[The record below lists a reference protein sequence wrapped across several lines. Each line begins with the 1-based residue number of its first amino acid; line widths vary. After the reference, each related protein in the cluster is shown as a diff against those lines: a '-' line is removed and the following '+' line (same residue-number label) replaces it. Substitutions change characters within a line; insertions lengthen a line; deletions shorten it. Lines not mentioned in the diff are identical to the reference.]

1 MLKWKDV
8 DMLLNILPP
17 KVFNKLDHS
26 GQRVLSHGLRCPW
39 RVRGGEI
46 STREGCK
53 EDDPTNKNMTK
64 WIQADR
70 DPALNRHLHTFQKRH
85 TKSPL
90 R

>member
-1 MLKWKDV
+1 MHRSGDTTGLFSEGCSEVKKGLLKKDTEV
-8 DMLLNILPP
+8 AGTSLAP

-64 WIQADR
+64 
-70 DPALNRHLHTFQKRH
+70 
-85 TKSPL
+85 
-90 R
+90 